1 MPSKES
7 ITITILTIIDQYV
20 DNSTEVTPTSYF
32 YDLGIDSLDRI
43 EIFASIERQFGIDF
57 SDRYKPHEVETVSQ
71 LINIVYTTLHP
82 EAT

>member
-1 MPSKES
+1 MPTKSS
-7 ITITILTIIDQYV
+7 ITIDVLTIIDPYV
-20 DNSTEVTPTSYF
+20 YPPTEVTPSSYF

-43 EIFASIERQFGIDF
+43 EIFISIERKYGIDL